1 MTTAARCRCRHGQG
15 AGRVRRGRRRSGRAG
30 PTPARGRLVSGRCGR
45 VSARYDRGE
54 GRRRW
59 RTLGLGGV
67 RCEVEAEAPQVVC
80 DIHGVVVATV
90 PWARHGAGHT
100 RSVDDLAFDRLV
112 ARLAVQ
118 SSTTAVSELTQIAWS
133 TVGAIIARVAD
144 ARAERDP
151 FDELVTIGIDEI
163 SSTRGHR
170 SLTVVVDHATGR
182 LIWAAVGRDTATR
195 AKFFDPLGPERAG
208 RLTVVT
214 ADGRLDR
221 RRRRARPDS
230 GAVYRWFSRG
240 AVGDRRPRPTPARD
254 VERRSSRRPRGPET
268 SRAPATPR
276 GRTPPTSP
284 NATRPSSPGWP
295 RSPRA
300 SPGPTSSQ
308 RAACGD
314 RPRTPTQS

>member
-1 MTTAARCRCRHGQG
+1 
-15 AGRVRRGRRRSGRAG
+15 
-30 PTPARGRLVSGRCGR
+30 
-45 VSARYDRGE
+45 
-54 GRRRW
+54 
-59 RTLGLGGV
+59 
-67 RCEVEAEAPQVVC
+67 VEAEAPRVVC
-80 DIHGVVVATV
+80 DIHGVVVTKM

-100 RSVDDLAFDRLV
+100 RSVDDLAFDCLV
-112 ARLAVQ
+112 AQLAVQ
-118 SSTTAVSELTQIAWS
+118 SSTTAVSELTRIAWS
-133 TVGAIIARVAD
+133 TVGAIIARVVAD

-170 SLTVVVDHATGR
+170 SLTVVVDHAAGR

-195 AKFFDPLGPERAG
+195 AKFFDPLDPERAG
-208 RLTVVT
+208 RVEVVT

-221 RRRRARPDS
+221 RHRRARPDS

-240 AVGDRRPRPTPARD
+240 AVSDRRPRPTPARD
-254 VERRSSRRPRGPET
+254 VERRSSRRPRAPET
-268 SRAPATPR
+268 SRAPATPC
-276 GRTPPTSP
+276 GRTPPISP
-284 NATRPSSPGWP
+284 NATRRSSPGWP